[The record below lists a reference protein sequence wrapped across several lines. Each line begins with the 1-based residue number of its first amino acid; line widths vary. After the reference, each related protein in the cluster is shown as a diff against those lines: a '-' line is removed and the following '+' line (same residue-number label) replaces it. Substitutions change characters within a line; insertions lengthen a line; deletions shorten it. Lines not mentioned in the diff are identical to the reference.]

1 MWRSKVSYLA
11 HDFASLRDGRRLAR
25 VSSDLHRCV
34 VRCHARVTLD
44 IYRPPI
50 SPQIGSGGSMFF
62 GRRHAHIAFLYS
74 SAAIALALPTAA
86 LAGDLAGS
94 IVDATGTRALQVAEV
109 EVVELGSVD
118 HAGMDGRFRFVDI
131 SDRPNRQGMV
141 VGQRVSVTV

>member
-50 SPQIGSGGSMFF
+50 SPQIGRGGSMFF
-62 GRRHAHIAFLYS
+62 GKRHAHIAFLYS
-74 SAAIALALPTAA
+74 SAAIALALPPAA
-86 LAGDLAGS
+86 IAGDLVGS
-94 IVDATGTRALQVAEV
+94 IVDASRTRALQGAEV
-109 EVVELGSVD
+109 EIVELGRVD
-118 HAGMDGRFRFVDI
+118 NAGTEIRKTESRE
-131 SDRPNRQGMV
+131 R
-141 VGQRVSVTV
+141 

>member
-44 IYRPPI
+44 INRPPI

-62 GRRHAHIAFLYS
+62 GKRHAHIAFLYS
-74 SAAIALALPTAA
+74 FAAIALALPNAA
-86 LAGDLAGS
+86 IAGDLVGS
-94 IVDATGTRALQVAEV
+94 IVDEIRPRALQGAALEIAP
-109 EVVELGSVD
+109 LGRVD
-118 HAGMDGRFRFVDI
+118 HAIGKA
-131 SDRPNRQGMV
+131 SWWE
-141 VGQRVSVTV
+141 